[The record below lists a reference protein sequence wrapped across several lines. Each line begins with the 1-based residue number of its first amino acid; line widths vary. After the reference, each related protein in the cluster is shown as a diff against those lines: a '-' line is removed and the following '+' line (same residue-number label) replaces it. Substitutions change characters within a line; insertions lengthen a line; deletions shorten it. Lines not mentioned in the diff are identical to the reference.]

1 MVVDNLYYN
10 NSDSDSSPNAPFTFP
25 DEVIRRALLN
35 IYSQDFHPVS
45 DIEQNLFN
53 EVWRTLNIAADRGFS
68 QSAAPYPDEDFRN
81 AIRRSNAVFS
91 AFKVHRMQNDMA
103 QLLLDDDGNLKT
115 FEQWRKEAQP
125 IASHQCGAW
134 LRTEYDTAVIR
145 AHQAADWLQFQREKD
160 VLPNLCWVPSTSPNP
175 GKDHRHFWNTILP
188 VDDPF
193 WTQHRPGDR
202 WNCKCS
208 LTSTDEPTTAVPAAK
223 AKNDRPQPGL
233 DNNPADDQK
242 LFADSHPY
250 IAHPYRGAQKAV
262 DKLMQQIEA
271 DSTGTYRVITV
282 GKGKVRINSLVDN
295 KDNDYPKLV
304 QIAEYFAKDG
314 ATATLTPKM
323 SRPSKFR
330 YNTVYADLIGTKY
343 EGKCPDLNIDGKWY
357 EHEGFTSENPKRAL
371 KNMLNHGL
379 KQSNRLI
386 IDRPELTDRYI
397 LRNIQA
403 RIKEGQDIIELWL
416 IDKGEVKLLYKKT
429 EE

>member
-10 NSDSDSSPNAPFTFP
+10 NSDSDSSPNAPFTFS

-53 EVWRTLNIAADRGFS
+53 EIWRTLNIAADRGFG
-68 QSAAPYPDEDFRN
+68 QSAAPAPDEDFRN
-81 AIRRSNAVFS
+81 AIRHNNAVFS

-115 FEQWRKEAQP
+115 FEQWRKEALP

-145 AHQAADWLQFQREKD
+145 AHQAADWLQFQQEKD
-160 VLPNLCWVPSTSPNP
+160 ILPNLRWVPSTSPNP

-208 LTSTDEPTTAVPAAK
+208 LTSTDEPPTAAPRPSK
-223 AKNDRPQPGL
+223 KDRPQPGL
-233 DNNPADDQK
+233 DNNPAIDRK

-250 IAHPYRGAQKAV
+250 IAHPYRGAKKAV
-262 DKLMQQIEA
+262 DKLMKQIEA
-271 DSTGTYRVITV
+271 DKRIERYKSDEWEHTYVSTQGNGFVVTNKQRIIESQASKAERQKFEKELRMCKVLADNGHDVEYLRSVNRPTGQTYDI
-282 GKGKVRINSLVDN
+282 SL
-295 KDNDYPKLV
+295 
-304 QIAEYFAKDG
+304 DG
-314 ATATLTPKM
+314 MK
-323 SRPSKFR
+323 
-330 YNTVYADLIGTKY
+330 ADLKCITGGAGNIVKY
-343 EGKCPDLNIDGKWY
+343 AKKALTEQGGEAVVFEIPGHDAKFY
-357 EHEGFTSENPKRAL
+357 RAL
-371 KNMLNHGL
+371 TEARRKCEGRIFFYIVDELVL
-379 KQSNRLI
+379 K
-386 IDRPELTDRYI
+386 E
-397 LRNIQA
+397 
-403 RIKEGQDIIELWL
+403 IKKQGR
-416 IDKGEVKLLYKKT
+416 
-429 EE
+429 

>member
-1 MVVDNLYYN
+1 MD
-10 NSDSDSSPNAPFTFP
+10 AKQFT
-25 DEVIRRALLN
+25 R
-35 IYSQDFHPVS
+35 
-45 DIEQNLFN
+45 
-53 EVWRTLNIAADRGFS
+53 
-68 QSAAPYPDEDFRN
+68 
-81 AIRRSNAVFS
+81 
-91 AFKVHRMQNDMA
+91 
-103 QLLLDDDGNLKT
+103 LLDDDGNLKPFT
-115 FEQWRKEAQP
+115 QWREEAQP

-160 VLPNLCWVPSTSPNP
+160 VLPNLRWVPSTSPNP
-175 GKDHRHFWNTILP
+175 GKDHRTFWNTILP

-193 WTQHRPGDR
+193 WAQHRPGDR

-208 LTSTDEPTTAVPAAK
+208 LSATDEPTTDAPK
-223 AKNDRPQPGL
+223 PSKKDRPQPGL

-250 IAHPYRGAQKAV
+250 IAHPYRGARKAV

-304 QIAEYFAKDG
+304 QIAEFFAKDG

-323 SRPSKFR
+323 SRPPKFQ
-330 YNTVYADLIGTKY
+330 YNTVYADLIGTKF

-357 EHEGFTSENPKRAL
+357 EHEGFTSKNPKRAL

>member
-115 FEQWRKEAQP
+115 FEQWRKEALP

-160 VLPNLCWVPSTSPNP
+160 VLPNLRWVPSTSPNP

-188 VDDPF
+188 IDDPF

-208 LTSTDEPTTAVPAAK
+208 LTSTDEPPTAAPRPSK
-223 AKNDRPQPGL
+223 KDRPQPGL

-304 QIAEYFAKDG
+304 QIAEFFAKDG

-323 SRPSKFR
+323 SRPPKFQ
-330 YNTVYADLIGTKY
+330 YNTVYADLIGTKF

-357 EHEGFTSENPKRAL
+357 EHEGFTSKNPKRAL